1 MADDDG
7 TDSDEDFS
15 AAATTPTMR
24 LRGVLHPLHDQL
36 SRSLDGQLRRAY
48 STPTIHPVLRSPP
61 VSSAAGNC
69 CAHNGGTSTEER
81 LALSEARI
89 EQLERELASV
99 SDTLGMVVMA
109 LRVGTPLSL
118 MEAAAAV
125 TSAADDSDTA
135 AAAAIDGAAM
145 SSDDEDFGDGAA
157 ADNDDDT
164 AVVRPWYETVR
175 RQQQQQQQEFTT
187 T

>member
-15 AAATTPTMR
+15 ATTPTR

-36 SRSLDGQLRRAY
+36 SRSLDGALRRAY

-61 VSSAAGNC
+61 VSAAAAANN
-69 CAHNGGTSTEER
+69 CAHSGSSSNNNNTEER

-118 MEAAAAV
+118 MEAAAA
-125 TSAADDSDTA
+125 DDSDTA

-145 SSDDEDFGDGAA
+145 SSSDEDFGDGAA
-157 ADNDDDT
+157 ADNDDDA

-175 RQQQQQQQEFTT
+175 RQQQQQQEFTT
-187 T
+187 